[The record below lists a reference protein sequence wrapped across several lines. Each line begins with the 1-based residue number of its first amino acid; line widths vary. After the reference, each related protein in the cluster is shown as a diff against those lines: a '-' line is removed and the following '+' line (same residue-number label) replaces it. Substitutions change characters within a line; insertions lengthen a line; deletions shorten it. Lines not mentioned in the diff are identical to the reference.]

1 LVGKDRG
8 RVSAER
14 LEHVMKR
21 GGKLEMA
28 EALRCRVRYFTDGM
42 ALGSAEFLKQ
52 LQSDHEDWFP
62 DQRKA
67 GSARMKGADW
77 GELRVIRNLRVSPL
91 A

>member
-1 LVGKDRG
+1 
-8 RVSAER
+8 
-14 LEHVMKR
+14 
-21 GGKLEMA
+21 
-28 EALRCRVRYFTDGM
+28 M

-62 DQRKA
+62 DQRKT